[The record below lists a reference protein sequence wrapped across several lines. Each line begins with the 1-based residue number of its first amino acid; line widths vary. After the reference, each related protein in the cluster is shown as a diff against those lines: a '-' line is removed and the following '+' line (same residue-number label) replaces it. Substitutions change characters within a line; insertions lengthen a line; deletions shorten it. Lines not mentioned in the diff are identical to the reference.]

1 MLVLH
6 AAICINVFK
15 NTENRLARLASIFA
29 TIILWPQGILRR
41 IFNVLKKSTNK
52 FDCLIYEMFFIQ
64 ELRPALSVQSDS
76 IRAIRVCL

>member
-15 NTENRLARLASIFA
+15 NTENRLARLESIFA
-29 TIILWPQGILRR
+29 TSILWPQGILRR

-76 IRAIRVCL
+76 IRAKVFN